1 MRVVRH
7 TPQHVTITTSEPVL
21 WILGISFLLAGLA
34 LTLLLSRVVTLTCDR
49 SLPPNGACTLT
60 SSNYV
65 TSKTYELPLDQIQGA
80 EVQISYGDS
89 DSDDTYR
96 VVLITTQGTV
106 PFTGYYSSGSQ
117 KKQQTADQ
125 VNRFLTYESQQ
136 NLSLKVDD
144 RVWMSI
150 LGGVFAGAGLLMALL
165 AGFTVINL
173 DRSSGMLT
181 VTRNRLITKST
192 SEYMISEFKGAEIQG
207 SNGTYRV
214 ALLMKDGQ
222 AFPLTSYYSSG
233 TRGKQKLIDEL
244 QRFAD
249 LTHPS
254 I

>member
-1 MRVVRH
+1 
-7 TPQHVTITTSEPVL
+7 
-21 WILGISFLLAGLA
+21 
-34 LTLLLSRVVTLTCDR
+34 
-49 SLPPNGACTLT
+49 
-60 SSNYV
+60 
-65 TSKTYELPLDQIQGA
+65 
-80 EVQISYGDS
+80 
-89 DSDDTYR
+89 
-96 VVLITTQGTV
+96 
-106 PFTGYYSSGSQ
+106 
-117 KKQQTADQ
+117 
-125 VNRFLTYESQQ
+125 
-136 NLSLKVDD
+136 
-144 RVWMSI
+144 
-150 LGGVFAGAGLLMALL
+150 MALL

-233 TRGKQKLIDEL
+233 TRGKQKLVDEL